1 MTRPAIHIHTTAPS
15 PCLSPQVF
23 GSAGGPHLVVA
34 PLAVYQNWA
43 NECKQFTPSL
53 TFFKFHGSAAER
65 SRLLARADV
74 TYGEYDVYIT
84 TYATESPLSAL

>member
-53 TFFKFHGSAAER
+53 TFFK
-65 SRLLARADV
+65 
-74 TYGEYDVYIT
+74 
-84 TYATESPLSAL
+84 